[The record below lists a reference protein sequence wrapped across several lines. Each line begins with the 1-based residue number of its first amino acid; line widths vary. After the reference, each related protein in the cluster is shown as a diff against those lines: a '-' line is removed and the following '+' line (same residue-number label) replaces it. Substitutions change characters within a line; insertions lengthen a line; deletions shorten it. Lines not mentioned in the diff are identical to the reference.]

1 MCTELSNVSIQ
12 DVPPTPPPIGS
23 IVKSSF
29 SKHLLLENIK
39 GQFWP
44 TASVLI
50 LPSVKNLGFAFLN
63 DPLKIL
69 QDLILSSTP
78 INLLLASGGNILQL
92 SSEEQDIS

>member
-12 DVPPTPPPIGS
+12 DSPPPIGN

-29 SKHLLLENIK
+29 GKHLLLENIK

-44 TASVLI
+44 PASVLI

-63 DPLKIL
+63 DPLKIYK
-69 QDLILSSTP
+69 T
-78 INLLLASGGNILQL
+78 
-92 SSEEQDIS
+92 

>member
-1 MCTELSNVSIQ
+1 MKTGTMENIIIDFYKCIWQWLCTELSNVSIQ
-12 DVPPTPPPIGS
+12 DFFFLPFFSPIGS

-44 TASVLI
+44 TASVLS

-63 DPLKIL
+63 DPLKIYK
-69 QDLILSSTP
+69 T
-78 INLLLASGGNILQL
+78 
-92 SSEEQDIS
+92 